1 MPSANE
7 TGIITVALLGNP
19 NTGKSTIFNA
29 LARVRQRV
37 GNYPGVTVEKTI
49 GHVEI
54 DGRQYAMVD
63 LPGTYSLAPHSPDE
77 MVTVDVLLGRRTDVA
92 PPNVIL
98 AIADASNLERNL
110 YLLSQTLELGTPT
123 VVALNKMD
131 VAAERGVK
139 LDVDGLRERIGVPVI
154 PMQAHRNAGVEELKQ
169 ALQEAVGTDT
179 VPFENPFP
187 RAFQQEVAS
196 IEEELADKSREPL
209 PRFLIRRLLLDSGEY
224 LESADLPG
232 VDARIMISV
241 RAARKRLSAAGYP
254 VPAVEAMARYDWA
267 AKVLDGVMTQ
277 PARHKTTLSDYID
290 RLLTHKVLGYVI
302 FAVLMVV
309 VFQSIF
315 SWAAPIMNAIE
326 HAVGRLGDVIMA
338 AMPAGALRSLLV
350 DGIIEGAGSVL
361 AFLPQILILFM
372 FIALLEDCGYMSR
385 AAYLMDQPMSRIG
398 LSGKSFIPLLSSFAC
413 AVPGIMATR
422 VIGNRRDRIVTILVA
437 PLMSC
442 SARLPIYALMIA
454 AFIPDVRYLRGWIGL
469 QGITMFAM
477 YLIGI
482 TTAVFIALIFKRT
495 VLKGKTPP
503 FVMELPGYKIPS
515 PRTVLSRMVENGW
528 SFLRGA
534 GTLIVAV
541 TVVVWAAGYF
551 PRDPAIEQQIRAAS
565 AQERSDLEAGLAE
578 IESRDDRATDE
589 DARNRLAALERD
601 LADLDRDISN
611 QIAAANIQQSF
622 LGRAGRLIEPAV
634 RPLGWDWR
642 IGCAVI
648 ASFPAREVVIGT
660 LSVIYH
666 LGEGQDQQSESLRET
681 LQSATSP
688 ETGQPTFNTPVALSI
703 MVFYALCAQCA
714 ATLAMIRRE
723 TSSWRWPLFTFAYMT
738 TLAYLGALATYRIG
752 MLFVS

>member
-7 TGIITVALLGNP
+7 PGTVTVALLGNP
-19 NTGKSTIFNA
+19 NTGKSSIFNA

-54 DGRQYAMVD
+54 DGRQYALVD
-63 LPGTYSLAPHSPDE
+63 LPGTYSLAPHSLDE
-77 MVTVDVLLGRRTDVA
+77 MVTVDVLLGRREDVA
-92 PPNVIL
+92 SPDVIVC
-98 AIADASNLERNL
+98 IADASNLERNL
-110 YLLSQTLELGTPT
+110 YLLSQALELDTPT

-131 VAAERGVK
+131 VAAEGGIK
-139 LDVDGLRERIGVPVI
+139 LDVDGLSERIGVPIV
-154 PMQAHRNAGVEELKQ
+154 PMQAHRNVGLEELKQ
-169 ALQEAVGTDT
+169 AVQQAAGAETPTLGS
-179 VPFENPFP
+179 PFP
-187 RAFQQEVAS
+187 EIFQHEVAS
-196 IEEELADKSREPL
+196 LEEELADKSRESL
-209 PRFLIRRLLLDSGEY
+209 PRYLVERLLLDSGGY
-224 LESADLPG
+224 LEGADLPG
-232 VDARIMISV
+232 VDAGTMASV
-241 RAARKRLSAAGYP
+241 RAARDRLSAAGYP

-267 AKVLDGVMTQ
+267 AEMLDGVMTQ
-277 PARHKTTLSDYID
+277 PAKHRITLSDRID
-290 RLLTHKVLGYVI
+290 GLLTHKILGYVI
-302 FAVLMVV
+302 FTVLMVV

-315 SWAAPIMNAIE
+315 SRAAPIMNVIE
-326 HAVGRLGDVIMA
+326 TAVSRLGDAVVA
-338 AMPAGALRSLLV
+338 TMPAGALRSLLV
-350 DGIIEGAGSVL
+350 DGIIAGAGSVL
-361 AFLPQILILFM
+361 VFLPQILILFL
-372 FIALLEDCGYMSR
+372 FIAVLEDCGYMSR
-385 AAYLMDQPMSRIG
+385 AAYLMDKPMSRIG

-422 VIGNRRDRIVTILVA
+422 VIENRRDRMVTILVA

-482 TTAVFIALIFKRT
+482 ATAVLVAMIFKRT

-515 PRTVLSRMVENGW
+515 PLTVLFRMVENGW
-528 SFLRGA
+528 TFLRSA

-541 TVVVWAAGYF
+541 TIVVWAAGYF
-551 PRDPAIEQQIRAAS
+551 PHDPDIERQIRVAGAH
-565 AQERSDLEAGLAE
+565 ERSGLEAGLVE
-578 IESRDDRATDE
+578 FDGQDESTL
-589 DARNRLAALERD
+589 DAAARSRRAALQRD
-601 LADLDRDISN
+601 LAELDRDVSN
-611 QIAAANIQQSF
+611 RIAAANIQRSF
-622 LGRAGRLIEPAV
+622 LGRAGKLIEPVV

-660 LSVIYH
+660 LGVIYN
-666 LGEGQDQQSESLRET
+666 LGEGQDEHSGSLREM
-681 LQSATSP
+681 LQSAISR
-688 ETGQPTFNTPVALSI
+688 ETGRPVFNTPVALSN
-703 MVFYALCAQCA
+703 MVFFALCAQCA

-723 TSSWRWPLFTFAYMT
+723 TNSWRWPLFTFAYMT
-738 TLAYLGALATYRIG
+738 TLAYLGALVTYHIG